1 MIEVIEAKEVPRKR
15 ITCTNCESV
24 LEYGNADLH
33 ESIESI
39 FDHPYNYYMPTTAFQ
54 NNKKYTLRCPQCGV
68 EIRADWIYK
77 KKETNNNI

>member
-1 MIEVIEAKEVPRKR
+1 MIEVIEAKPVPRRR

-33 ESIESI
+33 ESIDIS
-39 FDHPYNYYMPTTAFQ
+39 DHPYNYMPAIAFQ

>member
-1 MIEVIEAKEVPRKR
+1 MIEVIEAKEVPRQR

-33 ESIESI
+33 ESIENM
-39 FDHPYNYYMPTTAFQ
+39 FDYNYMQARAFGKI
-54 NNKKYTLRCPQCGV
+54 KKYTLRCPQCGV

>member
-1 MIEVIEAKEVPRKR
+1 MIEVIEAKEVPRQR

-33 ESIESI
+33 ESIENI
-39 FDHPYNYYMPTTAFQ
+39 FDYNYMPANAFGK
-54 NNKKYTLRCPQCGV
+54 NKKYTLICPQCGV

-77 KKETNNNI
+77 KKEPDNNI

>member
-24 LEYGNADLH
+24 LEYGNSDLH
-33 ESIESI
+33 ESIESV
-39 FDHPYNYYMPTTAFQ
+39 FNHPFNSIPGMAYQ

>member
-1 MIEVIEAKEVPRKR
+1 MIEVIEAKEVPRQR

-33 ESIESI
+33 ESIENI
-39 FDHPYNYYMPTTAFQ
+39 FDYSYMPA
-54 NNKKYTLRCPQCGV
+54 NAYGKNKKYTLRCPQCGV

-77 KKETNNNI
+77 KKETDNNI